1 MKRFFTWVI
10 LAGLM
15 LTMTACGGRG
25 EEITIRIP
33 AHTSMGAVYADTQ
46 ISPAGQKVTVRMEPG
61 SADTAVFLQPVEEQH
76 PQTPEGTYL
85 TSGAP
90 VTLDAQRGVW
100 YRVGIRGENPT
111 DQEITVV
118 LTVSGCE
125 LRIP

>member
-1 MKRFFTWVI
+1 MKRFFTWVV

-15 LTMTACGGRG
+15 FAMTACGGR
-25 EEITIRIP
+25 EYALTIRIP

-61 SADTAVFLQPVEEQH
+61 SADTAVFLQPVEEQY

-85 TSGAP
+85 TGGAP
-90 VTLDAQRGVW
+90 VTMDAQRGIW
-100 YRVGIRGENPT
+100 YRVGIRGENLT

>member
-1 MKRFFTWVI
+1 MKHFFTWVV

-15 LTMTACGGRG
+15 FAMTACGGR
-25 EEITIRIP
+25 EYALTIRIP
-33 AHTSMGAVYADTQ
+33 AHTPMGAVYADTQ
-46 ISPAGQKVTVRMEPG
+46 ICPAGQKVTIRMKPG

-76 PQTPEGTYL
+76 TQIPEGTYL
-85 TSGAP
+85 TGGAP

>member
-10 LAGLM
+10 LVGLVFA
-15 LTMTACGGRG
+15 LTACGGRG
-25 EEITIRIP
+25 YELAIRIP
-33 AHTSMGAVYADTQ
+33 AHTRMEAVYADTQ
-46 ISPAGQKVTVRMEPG
+46 ICPKGQKITIRMEPG
-61 SADTAVFLQPVEEQH
+61 SADTAVFLQPVEGEQ
-76 PQTPEGTYL
+76 PQTQEGTYL

-125 LRIP
+125 VRIP

>member
-1 MKRFFTWVI
+1 MHLETGFHMGDPCG
-10 LAGLM
+10 AGVRPDRLRR
-15 LTMTACGGRG
+15 AGGG
-25 EEITIRIP
+25 D
-33 AHTSMGAVYADTQ
+33 HHSDTQ
-46 ISPAGQKVTVRMEPG
+46 ICPAGQKVTIRMKPG
-61 SADTAVFLQPVEEQH
+61 SADTAVFLQPVEGEQ

-85 TSGAP
+85 TGGAP

-125 LRIP
+125 VRIP

>member
-90 VTLDAQRGVW
+90 VTLDAQRDVW

>member
-10 LAGLM
+10 LVGLV
-15 LTMTACGGRG
+15 LAMTACGGTG

-33 AHTSMGAVYADTQ
+33 AHTPMGAVYADTQ
-46 ISPAGQKVTVRMEPG
+46 ICPTGQKVTIRMEPG

-85 TSGAP
+85 TGGAP
-90 VTLDAQRGVW
+90 VMLDAQRGVW
-100 YRVGIRGENPT
+100 YRVGIRGGNPT

>member
-1 MKRFFTWVI
+1 MKRLFTWVI
-10 LAGLM
+10 LVGLV
-15 LTMTACGGRG
+15 LAMTACGGQG

-33 AHTSMGAVYADTQ
+33 AHTPMGAVYADTQ
-46 ISPAGQKVTVRMEPG
+46 ICSTGQKVTIRMEPG
-61 SADTAVFLQPVEEQH
+61 STDTAVFLKPVEEQH

-85 TSGAP
+85 TGGAP

-100 YRVGIRGENPT
+100 YRVGIRGGNPT

>member
-1 MKRFFTWVI
+1 MKRVFTWVI
-10 LAGLM
+10 LVGLVFA
-15 LTMTACGGRG
+15 LTACGGQG

-33 AHTSMGAVYADTQ
+33 AHTPKGTIYADTQ
-46 ISPAGQKVTVRMEPG
+46 ICPAGQKVTIRMKPG
-61 SADTAVFLQPVEEQH
+61 SADTAVFLQPVEGEQ

-85 TSGAP
+85 TGGAP

-125 LRIP
+125 VRIP